1 MLLETAG
8 DGRGPAGVVPGGAE
22 PAETANLPAE
32 AAGQHRLQ
40 AGLWHDPGAG
50 GPGTAGR
57 R

>member
-1 MLLETAG
+1 VLLETAG